1 MTLLGEL
8 LFPPADYRRTTLS
21 TLTWWESRR
30 GIYNVVVGGSGIL
43 TLITIRLIS
52 WMPPGLRFDLDWRPV
67 LAYGLMAN
75 VCYTFGFGIEI
86 LLKRFMGKRAPA
98 IGPALFRQGLAF
110 SVGLTLLPIVL
121 ASAAWIARLAM
132 WVLR

>member
-30 GIYNVVVGGSGIL
+30 GVYNLVVGGTGGFAL
-43 TLITIRLIS
+43 VVIRLIA
-52 WMPPGLRFDLDWRPV
+52 WMPPGMHFDFNWRPV
-67 LAYGLMAN
+67 VAFGLMAN
-75 VCYTFGFGIEI
+75 LCYTFGFGIE
-86 LLKRFMGKRAPA
+86 LMLKRVMGNRAPA

-110 SVGLTLLPIVL
+110 SVGLTLLPIL
-121 ASAAWIARLAM
+121 MASVAWAAHLAM
-132 WVLR
+132 VVFG